1 MGRRGEREHTHTH
14 THEMQ
19 AKPRARGQLMQCGSP
34 RWDGSFSERRSSTQH
49 SAMPSHAAHTD
60 TSALLPGP
68 TKHHAAAAKAEQPF
82 THTPPSRSP
91 NVSAPLALSEPS
103 LSRQSSHPPPHPDS
117 GNRYLFP
124 FILLCQIIIYMEAG
138 AVPALLN
145 VLGADFSMSFWSLGL
160 MGGIG
165 YLALSLGCPLATYSF
180 RRWDVPRVLG
190 CAIMLNAAATAV
202 FAMCPLG
209 RQWVWLLIVTR
220 GLIGFSQ
227 SYCIIYFPLWC
238 DAHAP
243 PERKTSWMSYVQGGV
258 VIGIFVGYASA
269 TIASLFPQAEGGIA
283 SWRIPFILQTMLTLP
298 LAILAFAIPS
308 EHCNIRAQHEEE
320 EDSEERYLNGGKE
333 RKLSMHQTF
342 SDLGTAHTPGD
353 HVGPY
358 DSSCPGGP
366 GETASSLVA
375 NVGSI
380 LGPHMIL
387 DPVMPSHLEGEAPRN
402 SNPSPWPHTRWGH
415 FAVEDTAADEAERS
429 TEAAQPESYGTFT
442 TPDATVSAAAIDAD
456 DDDDGAEH
464 EAMSLG
470 LGSAASAS
478 AAPYKIVRNTLVDA
492 PSHPAGSWHTLTTS
506 EGLVLLARNTVY
518 LSTVLSLS
526 FGYFAVIGLSYWS
539 TQFFIDVRGAPES
552 AARAGFIFC
561 ALTAPIGGV
570 VFGGWIV
577 DRAGGYSGLVQRTE
591 ALKCCCVFLFTGAL
605 FAGPAGVLTNLWLC
619 SGAIWM
625 VLFFGSATL
634 PPATGVMLNAVHQD
648 MRPFAAAVATISFNC
663 IGYFGG
669 PLVSG
674 FVMTYTNSFL
684 IGYRVVLWASVPCLL
699 LMVVAW
705 LTSRAQRRARR
716 RAHMRRAEHEAR
728 NNDSEQNNMP

>member
-1 MGRRGEREHTHTH
+1 MS
-14 THEMQ
+14 
-19 AKPRARGQLMQCGSP
+19 SP
-34 RWDGSFSERRSSTQH
+34 
-49 SAMPSHAAHTD
+49 
-60 TSALLPGP
+60 
-68 TKHHAAAAKAEQPF
+68 
-82 THTPPSRSP
+82 
-91 NVSAPLALSEPS
+91 
-103 LSRQSSHPPPHPDS
+103 SRQSSHHSQSSHHDS
-117 GNRYLFP
+117 GNQYLFP
-124 FILLCQIIIYMEAG
+124 FILLCQVIIYMEAG

-145 VLGADFSMSFWSLGL
+145 VLGADFEMSFWSLGL

-190 CAIMLNAAATAV
+190 CAILLNACATAV

-209 RQWVWLLIVTR
+209 RDWVWLLIVTR

-227 SYCIIYFPLWC
+227 SFAIIFFPLWC
-238 DAHAP
+238 DTHAP

-269 TIASLFPQAEGGIA
+269 TITFLFPESEGGME

-298 LAILAFAIPS
+298 LAILAFAIPK
-308 EHCNIRAQHEEE
+308 EHCNIRAQHDEE
-320 EDSEERYLNGGKE
+320 EDSEERYLSASNKE
-333 RKLSMHQTF
+333 QQPMQHQQQQQTQRKLSHHQHQQHRGQQTF

-358 DSSCPGGP
+358 DCSSSGG
-366 GETASSLVA
+366 GGGGASETASTLVA

-415 FAVEDTAADEAERS
+415 FTADGDTQADEEERS
-429 TEAAQPESYGTFT
+429 TEAAQPEGYGSFAC
-442 TPDATVSAAAIDAD
+442 PEATVAAGAAVD
-456 DDDDGAEH
+456 DDEAED
-464 EAMSLG
+464 EALSLG
-470 LGSAASAS
+470 LGSAPAGVAGS
-478 AAPYKIVRNTLVDA
+478 YKVVRNTLVDA
-492 PSHPAGSWHTLTTS
+492 PSHPPGFGWHTLTTS

-552 AARAGFIFC
+552 AARTGFIFC

-591 ALKCCCVFLFTGAL
+591 ALKCCCIFLLTGSL
-605 FAGPAGVLTNLWLC
+605 FAYPAGVLTNLWLC
-619 SGAIWM
+619 SGSIWM

-669 PLVSG
+669 
-674 FVMTYTNSFL
+674 
-684 IGYRVVLWASVPCLL
+684 
-699 LMVVAW
+699 
-705 LTSRAQRRARR
+705 QQ
-716 RAHMRRAEHEAR
+716 RAHEQQQASDDHSMRTRHV
-728 NNDSEQNNMP
+728 